1 MVDDLTSEALINSQ
15 AYFKSRMDDLRAAV
29 ADSADYDDA
38 ARRGLAVAS
47 AWDSDPLGRFMGD
60 ALRLSALTAREA
72 VFREVDGEED
82 TDLFADADN
91 FGQPFKEQIEF
102 LEQKRVK
109 PTDAWRDALRGDH
122 DRSFVVAGATDTK
135 MLEDFQNSLVRNRRE
150 GKLFRDF
157 QKDFDRI
164 VAQYGWEFNG
174 DRQWRARTIFETNLR
189 TSYAA
194 GRLAQMRDP
203 DVIAL
208 RPYWQYKHAV
218 TREPKRP
225 RAAHVGW
232 HDLVLRHDDAFW
244 STAYPPNGWKC
255 SCGVVTLNE
264 RDLKSEGKSRPDRA
278 PVIAR
283 EPYIDPLTGTLI
295 EKVQHIDYG
304 FEYQPGDLWER
315 GLVPSN
321 LIREAGG
328 VSGNARLVVDIDTP
342 KPFDD
347 LVANAVP
354 FDLEPL
360 PDNLSD
366 EDYLNA
372 FLEPFGATASQA
384 VRFVDRSG
392 ASLPISSELFRER
405 GGDLKLRKQGR
416 HRYGAHISATIMD
429 PDEIWLGVREVKV
442 HGHEATEWIVDR
454 RYIRVDPDT
463 GVLVVFQVG
472 KDGWEEVTAFNPS
485 NRSGKKPDLNLLAN
499 RRGGKLLYKRK
510 K

>member
-1 MVDDLTSEALINSQ
+1 
-15 AYFKSRMDDLRAAV
+15 MDDFRAVVEGA
-29 ADSADYDDA
+29 SSYEDA
-38 ARRGLAVAS
+38 ARRGLVVAS
-47 AWDSDPLGRFMGD
+47 TWESDPLGRFMGD

-72 VFREVDGEED
+72 VFREMDGEED

-91 FGQPFKEQIEF
+91 FGQPFKEQIDF

-109 PTDAWRDALRGDH
+109 PSRAWTDAMRGDH
-122 DRSFVVAGATDTK
+122 DRAFVVAGATDTK
-135 MLEDFQNSLVRNRRE
+135 MLEDFQNSLLRNRRE
-150 GKLFRDF
+150 GLLFRDF

-203 DVIAL
+203 DVISS
-208 RPYWQYKHAV
+208 RPYWHYRHGV
-218 TREPKRP
+218 TRKPQNP

-232 HDLVLRHDDAFW
+232 DGLVLRYDDPFW
-244 STAYPPNGWKC
+244 LTAYPPNGWKC
-255 SCGVVTLNE
+255 SCGVTTKNQRGLE
-264 RDLKSEGKSRPDRA
+264 SLGKSGPDTA

-283 EPYIDPLTGTLI
+283 EPYIDPRTGKLI

-321 LIREAGG
+321 LIREAGATVRRNG
-328 VSGNARLVVDIDTP
+328 LIAVAIDEP
-342 KPFDD
+342 RPFDD
-347 LVANAVP
+347 LIADAVP

-360 PDNLSD
+360 PDDLSD

-372 FLEPFGATASQA
+372 FLEPFGASTTQA
-384 VRFVDRSG
+384 VRFIDKDGV
-392 ASLPISSELFRER
+392 SLPISSELFRER
-405 GGDLKLRKQGR
+405 SGELKVRKRDRNQFV
-416 HRYGAHISATIMD
+416 AHIAATIMD

-442 HGHEATEWIVDR
+442 FGQDVTELIVDR
-454 RYIRVDPDT
+454 RYIRVDPAT
-463 GVLVVFQVG
+463 GVIVVFQIG
-472 KDGWEEVTAFNPS
+472 RDGWEEVTAFQAN
-485 NRSGKKPDLNLLAN
+485 KKDKPNVNFLAD
-499 RRGGKLLYKRK
+499 RRIGKLIYERK